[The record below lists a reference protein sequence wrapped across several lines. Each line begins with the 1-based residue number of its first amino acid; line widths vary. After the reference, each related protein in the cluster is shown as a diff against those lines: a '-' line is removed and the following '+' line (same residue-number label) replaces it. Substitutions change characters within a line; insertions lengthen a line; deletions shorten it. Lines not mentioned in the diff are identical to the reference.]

1 MKVNLSPR
9 LKKKLKNRTRPY
21 LRSRLFRDMF
31 ISDEHYRKTGVEHSE
46 ALAVENRPRETKEP
60 EIVASERSFP
70 GIRTE
75 DFEPEIMTA
84 AQVYTLYEDLD
95 DTGRTYPEYER
106 GYER

>member
-1 MKVNLSPR
+1 MMK
-9 LKKKLKNRTRPY
+9 
-21 LRSRLFRDMF
+21 
-31 ISDEHYRKTGVEHSE
+31 RKQAVAAGL
-46 ALAVENRPRETKEP
+46 ALCLVLCH
-60 EIVASERSFP
+60 IP